1 MLIGTHPDVATP
13 PSLKR
18 LIYVSCG
25 FEALERDTK
34 ELLASGKW
42 NIKSTDGYVI
52 FPGSNHVE
60 TVVVFDYIGPLRSE
74 KTEGDDSASRSWEDR
89 VSE

>member
-1 MLIGTHPDVATP
+1 M
-13 PSLKR
+13 KR

-42 NIKSTDGYVI
+42 KIKSADGYVI
-52 FPGSNHVE
+52 FPGSNHIE
-60 TVVVFDYIGPLRSE
+60 TVAVFDYIGPKR
-74 KTEGDDSASRSWEDR
+74 TEEVREVGPAPTRLWDDRKDVNDE
-89 VSE
+89 EH